1 MDAGNKLKVFLF
13 FVADVAALYAA
24 LFITLIIR
32 YGGRFYAEFVD
43 FHAAPFT
50 IIFVVWIIVFYIA
63 GLYDLRRLRN
73 NLDFL
78 KTLSLCIAINGAIA
92 VLLFY
97 FVPALGITP
106 KTNLLLFIII
116 FAIIEIFLRRWMNS
130 TISSGE
136 APNKVL
142 LVGEGSAAAELVQVV
157 KANPQLGYEIKEWLP
172 HDGREVPK
180 KIRQLAESRTIN
192 MIVVPRH
199 LKQDRAMANL
209 LYELLS
215 HGTEIHDF
223 ANFYELVMG
232 KVPLAE
238 LEETWFLENLFLQN
252 SFSAFLKRITDFIFI
267 FLLTIIA
274 IPLLPLIAIGV
285 AVSSAGPVI
294 LTQKRVGKNGV
305 LYNHYKFRTMLVSD
319 KNTWLD
325 LDKVTGRVTAIG
337 RMLRATHLDELPQIV
352 NVLRGDISLVGPRP
366 DFIDFYDQLK
376 DKIPYYS
383 IRTIIKPG
391 LTGWAQVNFPATV
404 SAEETRERL
413 SYDLYYL
420 KNRSAVL
427 DLLIIL
433 KTIRTVVAALGK

>member
-13 FVADVAALYAA
+13 FVADVAALYIA

-32 YGGRFYAEFVD
+32 YGGRFYEEFKD
-43 FHAAPFT
+43 AHAVPFT
-50 IIFVVWIIVFYIA
+50 IIFIIWIAVFYIA

-78 KTLSLCIAINGAIA
+78 KTLFLCLAINTA
-92 VLLFY
+92 VAVVLFY
-97 FVPALGITP
+97 AVPALGITP

-116 FAIIEIFLRRWMNS
+116 FAVIEIFLRRWMNS

-142 LVGEGSAAAELVQVV
+142 LVGEGSATTELVQVV
-157 KANPQLGYEIKEWLP
+157 KTNPQLGYEITEWLP
-172 HDGREVPK
+172 HDGAEALK
-180 KIRQLAESRTIN
+180 KIRRLAESRAVN

-199 LKQDRAMANL
+199 LKRDRAMANL
-209 LYELLS
+209 LYELFS
-215 HGTEIHDF
+215 HGTEIYDF

-232 KVPLAE
+232 KVPLTE

-267 FLLTIIA
+267 FMLTIIA

-305 LYNHYKFRTMLVSD
+305 LYDHYKFRTMLVSD

-325 LDKVTGRVTAIG
+325 KDNDRVTAIG
-337 RMLRATHLDELPQIV
+337 KLLRATHLDELPQIV

-366 DFIDFYDQLK
+366 DFIDFYNQLE
-376 DKIPYYS
+376 DRIPYYG

>member
-1 MDAGNKLKVFLF
+1 MDSGNKLKVFLF
-13 FVADVAALYAA
+13 FVADVAALYAG
-24 LFITLIIR
+24 LFITLLIR
-32 YGGRFYAEFVD
+32 YGGQFYAQFLD
-43 FHAAPFT
+43 ADAIPFT
-50 IIFVVWIIVFYIA
+50 IIFALWIIVFYIA
-63 GLYDLRRLRN
+63 GLYDLRHLRN

-78 KTLSLCIAINGAIA
+78 KTLFLCLGVNAALA

-97 FVPALGITP
+97 LVPGFGIAP
-106 KTNLLLFIII
+106 KTTLLIFIVI
-116 FAIIEIFLRRWMNS
+116 FAVIEMFWRQWMNNV
-130 TISSGE
+130 ISSGK

-142 LVGEGSAAAELVQVV
+142 LVGNGNAAEELVEVI
-157 KANPQLGYEIKEWLP
+157 KANPQIGYDIKEWIS
-172 HDGREVPK
+172 HDGPETLK
-180 KIRQLAESRTIN
+180 KIRHLAESHAIN

-199 LKQDRAMANL
+199 LKQDRATANL

-215 HGTEIHDF
+215 HGTEIYDF
-223 ANFYELVMG
+223 TNFYELVMR

-252 SFSAFLKRITDFIFI
+252 SFSAFFKRITDFIFI
-267 FLLTIIA
+267 SLLTIVA
-274 IPLLPLIAIGV
+274 IPLLPIIALGV
-285 AVSSAGPVI
+285 MLSSEGPVI

-305 LYNHYKFRTMLVSD
+305 LYDHYKFRTMFVSE

-325 LDKVTGRVTAIG
+325 EDNSRVTAIG
-337 RMLRATHLDELPQIV
+337 KLLRSTHLDELPQIV
-352 NVLRGDISLVGPRP
+352 NVLQGDISLVGPRP
-366 DFIDFYDQLK
+366 DLIDFYDQLK
-376 DKIPYYS
+376 DKIPYYN

-404 SAEETRERL
+404 SAEETKERL

>member
-1 MDAGNKLKVFLF
+1 MDAWNKLKVFLF
-13 FVADVAALYAA
+13 FIADVAALYGA

-32 YGGRFYAEFVD
+32 YRGQFYEKFVD
-43 FHAAPFT
+43 VHAAPFT

-78 KTLSLCIAINGAIA
+78 KTLSLCIAVNGAIA
-92 VLLFY
+92 ALLFY
-97 FVPALGITP
+97 FVPAFGITP
-106 KTNLLLFIII
+106 KTNLLLFIVI
-116 FAIIEIFLRRWMNS
+116 FAVVEVLLRRWMNS

-142 LVGEGSAAAELVQVV
+142 LIGEGNAATELTQAV

-172 HDGREVPK
+172 HDGDAVLK
-180 KIRQLAESRTIN
+180 KIREIAESRTIN

-215 HGTEIHDF
+215 HGTEIYDF

-232 KVPLAE
+232 KVPLTE

-252 SFSAFLKRITDFIFI
+252 SFSAFFKRITDFIFV
-267 FLLTIIA
+267 FLLTIVA
-274 IPLLPLIAIGV
+274 IPLLPLIALGV
-285 AVSSAGPVI
+285 AISSKGPVI
-294 LTQKRVGKNGV
+294 ITQKRVGKNGV
-305 LYNHYKFRTMLVSD
+305 LYNHYKFRTMLVSS

-325 LDKVTGRVTAIG
+325 KDSDRVTAIG

-352 NVLRGDISLVGPRP
+352 NVWRGDISLVGPRP

-391 LTGWAQVNFPATV
+391 LTGWAQVNFPATI

-420 KNRSAVL
+420 KNRSSVL

>member
-13 FVADVAALYAA
+13 FIADVAALYAA

-43 FHAAPFT
+43 IHAVPFT

-63 GLYDLRRLRN
+63 GLYDLRHLRN

-97 FVPALGITP
+97 FIPAFGITP

-142 LVGEGSAAAELVQVV
+142 LVGEGGAAAELVQVV
-157 KANPQLGYEIKEWLP
+157 ASNPQLGYEIKECLP
-172 HDGREVPK
+172 HDGREVLK
-180 KIRQLAESRTIN
+180 KIRQLAENRTIN

-199 LKQDRAMANL
+199 LKQDRIMANL

-215 HGTEIHDF
+215 HGTEIYDF
-223 ANFYELVMG
+223 VNFYELIMG
-232 KVPLAE
+232 KVPLTE

-252 SFSAFLKRITDFIFI
+252 SFSAFFKRITDFIFI

-274 IPLLPLIAIGV
+274 IPLLPLIALGV
-285 AVSSAGPVI
+285 AVSSKGPVI

-305 LYNHYKFRTMLVSD
+305 LYDHYKFRTMLVSS

-325 LDKVTGRVTAIG
+325 KDNDRVTAIG
-337 RMLRATHLDELPQIV
+337 RMLRGTHLDELPQIV

-376 DKIPYYS
+376 DKIPYYG

-391 LTGWAQVNFPATV
+391 LTGWAQVNFPATI

>member
-13 FVADVAALYAA
+13 FIADAAAFYAA

-43 FHAAPFT
+43 IHAAPFT

-97 FVPALGITP
+97 FIPALGITP

-116 FAIIEIFLRRWMNS
+116 FAIVEIFLRRWMNS

-142 LVGEGSAAAELVQVV
+142 LVGEGSAATELVQMI
-157 KANPQLGYEIKEWLP
+157 ASNPQLGYEIKECLP
-172 HDGREVPK
+172 YDGHEVLK
-180 KIRQLAESRTIN
+180 KIQHLAESRTIN

-199 LKQDRAMANL
+199 LKQDRTMANL

-215 HGTEIHDF
+215 NGTEIYDF

-232 KVPLAE
+232 KVPLTE

-252 SFSAFLKRITDFIFI
+252 SFSAFFKRITDFIFI
-267 FLLTIIA
+267 SLLTIIA
-274 IPLLPLIAIGV
+274 IPLLPLIALGV

-305 LYNHYKFRTMLVSD
+305 LYDHYKFRTMLVSD

-325 LDKVTGRVTAIG
+325 KDNDRVTAIG
-337 RMLRATHLDELPQIV
+337 KMLRTTHLDELPQIV

-376 DKIPYYS
+376 DKIPYYG

>member
-13 FVADVAALYAA
+13 FIADVAALYVA
-24 LFITLIIR
+24 LFVTLIIR
-32 YGGRFYAEFVD
+32 YRGRFYVEFRD
-43 FHAAPFT
+43 AHAVPFT
-50 IIFVVWIIVFYIA
+50 IIFIIWIAVFYIA

-78 KTLSLCIAINGAIA
+78 KTLFLCLTINTAIA
-92 VLLFY
+92 VILFY
-97 FVPALGITP
+97 AVPAMGITP

-157 KANPQLGYEIKEWLP
+157 KTNPQLGYEIKEWLP
-172 HDGREVPK
+172 HDGQEVLK
-180 KIRQLAESRTIN
+180 KIQQLAEHRTIN
-192 MIVVPRH
+192 MIVVPRQ

-215 HGTEIHDF
+215 HGTEIYDF
-223 ANFYELVMG
+223 TNFYELVMR
-232 KVPLAE
+232 KVPLTE

-252 SFSAFLKRITDFIFI
+252 SFSAFFKRITDFIFVS
-267 FLLTIIA
+267 LLTIIA
-274 IPLLPLIAIGV
+274 IPLLPLIALGV
-285 AVSSAGPVI
+285 AVSSKGPVI
-294 LTQKRVGKNGV
+294 ITQKRVGKNGA
-305 LYNHYKFRTMLVSD
+305 LYDHYKFRTMLVSE

-325 LDKVTGRVTAIG
+325 KDSDRVTAIG
-337 RMLRATHLDELPQIV
+337 RMLRGTHLDELPQIV

-376 DKIPYYS
+376 DEIPYYS

>member
-1 MDAGNKLKVFLF
+1 MDTGNKLKVFLF
-13 FVADVAALYAA
+13 FIADVAALYVG

-32 YGGRFYAEFVD
+32 YGGRFYEEFKD
-43 FHAAPFT
+43 AHAVPFT
-50 IIFVVWIIVFYIA
+50 IIFIIWIAVFYIA

-78 KTLSLCIAINGAIA
+78 KTLFLCLAINTAIA
-92 VLLFY
+92 VALFY
-97 FVPALGITP
+97 LVPALGITP

-116 FAIIEIFLRRWMNS
+116 FAVIEVFLRRWMNGA
-130 TISSGE
+130 ISSGE
-136 APNKVL
+136 TPNKVL
-142 LVGEGSAAAELVQVV
+142 LIGEGSAATELTQVV
-157 KANPQLGYEIKEWLP
+157 KTNPQLGYEIKEWLP
-172 HDGREVPK
+172 HDGAEVLK
-180 KIRQLAESRTIN
+180 KIRHLAESRAIN

-215 HGTEIHDF
+215 HGTEIYDF
-223 ANFYELVMG
+223 ANFYELIMG
-232 KVPLAE
+232 KVPLTE

-252 SFSAFLKRITDFIFI
+252 SLSAFLKRITDFIFI

-274 IPLLPLIAIGV
+274 IPLLPLIALGV
-285 AVSSAGPVI
+285 AVSSKGSVI
-294 LTQKRVGKNGV
+294 ITQKRVGKNGV
-305 LYNHYKFRTMLVSD
+305 LYDHYKFRTMLVSD

-325 LDKVTGRVTAIG
+325 KDNDRVTAIG

-376 DKIPYYS
+376 DKIPYYG

-433 KTIRTVVAALGK
+433 KTIRTVVAAMGK

>member
-1 MDAGNKLKVFLF
+1 MDAGNKFKVFLF
-13 FVADVAALYAA
+13 FIADVAALYAA

-32 YGGRFYAEFVD
+32 YRGRFYAEFKD
-43 FHAAPFT
+43 AHAVPFT
-50 IIFVVWIIVFYIA
+50 IVFIIWIAVFYIA

-78 KTLSLCIAINGAIA
+78 KTLSLCLAINTAIA
-92 VLLFY
+92 VVLFY
-97 FVPALGITP
+97 AVPAMGITP

-116 FAIIEIFLRRWMNS
+116 FAIVEVFLRRWMNS
-130 TISSGE
+130 AISSGE

-142 LVGEGSAAAELVQVV
+142 LIGEGSTATELVQAVTS
-157 KANPQLGYEIKEWLP
+157 NPQFGYEIKEWLP
-172 HDGREVPK
+172 HDGPEVLK
-180 KIRQLAESRTIN
+180 KIRQIAESRTIN

-215 HGTEIHDF
+215 HGTEIYDF

-232 KVPLAE
+232 KVPLTE

-274 IPLLPLIAIGV
+274 IPLLPLIALGV
-285 AVSSAGPVI
+285 AVSSKGPVI
-294 LTQKRVGKNGV
+294 LTQKRVGKNGA
-305 LYNHYKFRTMLVSD
+305 LYDHYKFRTMLVSD

-325 LDKVTGRVTAIG
+325 KDSDRVTAIG
-337 RMLRATHLDELPQIV
+337 KMLRATHLDELPQIV

-376 DKIPYYS
+376 DKIPYYG

-391 LTGWAQVNFPATV
+391 LTGWAQVNFPATI

-427 DLLIIL
+427 DVLIIL

>member
-1 MDAGNKLKVFLF
+1 MDAGNKMKIFLF

-24 LFITLIIR
+24 LFVTLVIR
-32 YGGRFYAEFVD
+32 YGGQFYEEFVD
-43 FHAAPFT
+43 IHATPFT

-73 NLDFL
+73 NIDFL

-97 FVPALGITP
+97 FIPAFGITP

-116 FAIIEIFLRRWMNS
+116 FAIIEVFLRRLMNGA
-130 TISSGE
+130 ISSGE
-136 APNKVL
+136 MPNKVL
-142 LVGEGSAAAELVQVV
+142 LIGENAAGELVQVV
-157 KANPQLGYEIKEWLP
+157 KTNPQLGYEIKEWLP
-172 HDGREVPK
+172 HDGQETLK
-180 KIRQLAESRTIN
+180 KIRHLAESRIIN

-215 HGTEIHDF
+215 HGTEIYDF
-223 ANFYELVMG
+223 ANFYELVMR
-232 KVPLAE
+232 KVPLTE

-252 SFSAFLKRITDFIFI
+252 SFSAFFKRITDFIFI
-267 FLLTIIA
+267 SLLTIVA
-274 IPLLPLIAIGV
+274 IPLLPLIALGV
-285 AVSSAGPVI
+285 ALSSKGPII

-305 LYNHYKFRTMLVSD
+305 LYDHYKFRTMLVSD

-325 LDKVTGRVTAIG
+325 LDRTNGRVTPIG

-391 LTGWAQVNFPATV
+391 LTGWAQVNFPATT
-404 SAEETRERL
+404 SAEETQERL

-420 KNRSAVL
+420 KNRSSIL

>member
-13 FVADVAALYAA
+13 FIADVAALYVA
-24 LFITLIIR
+24 LFVTLIIR
-32 YGGRFYAEFVD
+32 YRGRFYVEFRD
-43 FHAAPFT
+43 AHAVPFT
-50 IIFVVWIIVFYIA
+50 IIFIIWIAVFYIA
-63 GLYDLRRLRN
+63 GLYDLRRLRD

-78 KTLSLCIAINGAIA
+78 KTLFLCLTINTAIA
-92 VLLFY
+92 VILFY
-97 FVPALGITP
+97 AVPAMGITP

-157 KANPQLGYEIKEWLP
+157 KTNPQLGYEIKEWLP
-172 HDGREVPK
+172 HDGQEVLK
-180 KIRQLAESRTIN
+180 KIQQLAEHRTIN
-192 MIVVPRH
+192 MIVVPRQ

-215 HGTEIHDF
+215 HGTEIYDF
-223 ANFYELVMG
+223 TNFYELVMR
-232 KVPLAE
+232 KVPLTE

-252 SFSAFLKRITDFIFI
+252 SFSAFFKRITDFIFVS
-267 FLLTIIA
+267 LLTIIA
-274 IPLLPLIAIGV
+274 IPLLPLIALGV
-285 AVSSAGPVI
+285 AVSSKGPVI
-294 LTQKRVGKNGV
+294 ITQKRVGKNGV
-305 LYNHYKFRTMLVSD
+305 LYDHYKFRTMLVSE

-325 LDKVTGRVTAIG
+325 KDSDRVTAIG
-337 RMLRATHLDELPQIV
+337 RMLRGTHLDELPQIV

-376 DKIPYYS
+376 DEIPYYS

>member
-1 MDAGNKLKVFLF
+1 M
-13 FVADVAALYAA
+13 
-24 LFITLIIR
+24 
-32 YGGRFYAEFVD
+32 
-43 FHAAPFT
+43 
-50 IIFVVWIIVFYIA
+50 
-63 GLYDLRRLRN
+63 N
-73 NLDFL
+73 N
-78 KTLSLCIAINGAIA
+78 A
-92 VLLFY
+92 
-97 FVPALGITP
+97 
-106 KTNLLLFIII
+106 
-116 FAIIEIFLRRWMNS
+116 
-130 TISSGE
+130 ISSGE

-142 LVGEGSAAAELVQVV
+142 LIGEGSAATELVQVV

-172 HDGREVPK
+172 HDGHEVLK
-180 KIRQLAESRTIN
+180 KIRHLAESRAIN

-209 LYELLS
+209 LYELFS
-215 HGTEIHDF
+215 HGTEIYDF
-223 ANFYELVMG
+223 ANFYELIMG
-232 KVPLAE
+232 KVPLTE

-274 IPLLPLIAIGV
+274 IPLLPLIALGV
-285 AVSSAGPVI
+285 AISSKGSVI
-294 LTQKRVGKNGV
+294 ITQKRVGKNGV

-325 LDKVTGRVTAIG
+325 KDNDRVTAIG

-433 KTIRTVVAALGK
+433 KTIRTVVAALGR